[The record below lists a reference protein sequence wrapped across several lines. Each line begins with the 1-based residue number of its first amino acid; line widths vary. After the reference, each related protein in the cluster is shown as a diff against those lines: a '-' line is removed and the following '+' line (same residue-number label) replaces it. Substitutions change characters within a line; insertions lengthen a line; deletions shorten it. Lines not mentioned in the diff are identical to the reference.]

1 MIRRKRGSMKRV
13 GTALASL
20 MMALVVAGGSGK
32 IH

>member
-1 MIRRKRGSMKRV
+1 MKRV

-20 MMALVVAGGSGK
+20 MLAIVVAGGSGK